1 MPLCATCSHAQEELR
16 ESSSI
21 PDEWQLQVLADGSI
35 SSSST
40 AAVLSCLPPEARGS
54 AQAAIAQLP
63 QIMRMFESRDQGS
76 NQHAMPISPGT
87 FMQGASP
94 AWASSSLASSGSQ
107 FDSVSGML
115 AQAEAPYRG
124 SPVVAGPQHAFN
136 TLLQPTPEFLQ
147 YGPACGLPSSGNN
160 QQGLGGVMM
169 VAQQQP
175 GSGQQGVLLVAPQQL
190 GAAGAPHAYMQ
201 VGGLPPGS
209 AVAGASWAA
218 ARPPGVSG
226 SSTAM
231 VGSPPMVP
239 APASMLAPGQGGMFL
254 QHQARP
260 TGPMQPYPQVPQGA
274 LMQPP
279 LQQQARNLRPPGM
292 QLPQQQPA
300 ASVPLSSTML
310 MHLQQVQPQSQSPAQ
325 LHQAQILPGGAGL
338 ACLPPPGDSA
348 SGDQLLQQL
357 QALGLTTVAMSQQL

>member
-1 MPLCATCSHAQEELR
+1 MLLCATCSHAPEELR

-40 AAVLSCLPPEARGS
+40 AAVLSFLPPEARGS

-63 QIMRMFESRDQGS
+63 QIMHMFESRDRGS
-76 NQHAMPISPGT
+76 NQHAMPVPAGT

-94 AWASSSLASSGSQ
+94 AWASSSIASSGSQ

-115 AQAEAPYRG
+115 AQAEAPYGG
-124 SPVVAGPQHAFN
+124 SPMVAGPQHAFN
-136 TLLQPTPEFLQ
+136 TLLQPPPEFLQ
-147 YGPACGLPSSGNN
+147 YGPACGLPSSGN
-160 QQGLGGVMM
+160 QQSLGGVMM
-169 VAQQQP
+169 VAQQP
-175 GSGQQGVLLVAPQQL
+175 GSGQQGVLLVPPPQL

-201 VGGLPPGS
+201 VGGLAPGS
-209 AVAGASWAA
+209 AVTGASWAA

-231 VGSPPMVP
+231 VGSPPMLP
-239 APASMLAPGQGGMFL
+239 APASMLAPAQGGMFL

-325 LHQAQILPGGAGL
+325 LHQAQMLPDGAGL
-338 ACLPPPGDSA
+338 ACLPPPTDSA
-348 SGDQLLQQL
+348 SSDQLLQQL
-357 QALGLTTVAMSQQL
+357 QALGLNTVAMSQQL